1 MSDLLDRYLEGW
13 AENNLSKISSAMA
26 PGYCFDDPHV
36 GQFSRWSISLYLKG
50 FGQDSPASVDARLGI
65 SAFSFTG
72 RPTGHA
78 VAASSRSFR
87 EAPRLGLT
95 GVTTITIGEHGV
107 VAEAV
112 AYDLNPALDVL
123 RGRPTTSY
131 AAYNEHQV
139 LGARK
144 PAFARLRG
152 QLEAI
157 WPIQWVN
164 GTTRSIG

>member
-1 MSDLLDRYLEGW
+1 MLVYGNVTPATAGSPVEWLCHSQEREADDRSDLLDRYLEGW

-36 GQFSRWSISLYLKG
+36 GQFSRWSISLY
-50 FGQDSPASVDARLGI
+50 FERVRTRFASVGGCTARDLGFFLHR
-65 SAFSFTG
+65 STD
-72 RPTGHA
+72 RP
-78 VAASSRSFR
+78 RSCGQLTFFR

-123 RGRPTTSY
+123 RGRPTT
-131 AAYNEHQV
+131 
-139 LGARK
+139 LTCGLK
-144 PAFARLRG
+144 
-152 QLEAI
+152 
-157 WPIQWVN
+157 
-164 GTTRSIG
+164 